1 MQWKSMGFSV
11 VWTLLTFNM
20 RVSSVYRQDI
30 DFGWTIPLKKSQ
42 CFIYK
47 WAGSNVSS
55 VLCFMHVLM
64 FACSSV
70 GSWKPFIFSSVWV
83 KWAQFYIWMNLQRSS
98 STPSYLPAFVSALH
112 TLLKNE
118 SRHSVFITISQWPV
132 GCVWVNQSFLAKT
145 IYRTSMSVAVGSIS
159 LFFSFLSL
167 SSPILFFLFSSCL
180 HNLYSFPPLLSLFP
194 CHVLMYRVCVC
205 YICVA

>member
-1 MQWKSMGFSV
+1 
-11 VWTLLTFNM
+11 
-20 RVSSVYRQDI
+20 
-30 DFGWTIPLKKSQ
+30 
-42 CFIYK
+42 
-47 WAGSNVSS
+47 
-55 VLCFMHVLM
+55 MHVLM

-70 GSWKPFIFSSVWV
+70 GSWEPFIFSSVWV

-167 SSPILFFLFSSCL
+167 SSPILFSLSFLLVFTICIPSLLSYLCFHVLSSCTGCVFVTFVL
-180 HNLYSFPPLLSLFP
+180 HKRLRPLQSRRLF
-194 CHVLMYRVCVC
+194 HRLTHMFWHS
-205 YICVA
+205 YIHSVGYLRIKQICFLNSSVAKREQTKIS

>member
-1 MQWKSMGFSV
+1 MNYSF
-11 VWTLLTFNM
+11 
-20 RVSSVYRQDI
+20 
-30 DFGWTIPLKKSQ
+30 KKSQ

-64 FACSSV
+64 FACSSI
-70 GSWKPFIFSSVWV
+70 GSWEPFIFFSVWV
-83 KWAQFYIWMNLQRSS
+83 KWAQLYIWMNLQRSS

-159 LFFSFLSL
+159 LFFSFLSFF
-167 SSPILFFLFSSCL
+167 PILFS
-180 HNLYSFPPLLSLFP
+180 SLFLSSSQSVFLP
-194 CHVLMYRVCVC
+194 SSLISVSMSCPHVQGVCLLHLYCKSDWDC
-205 YICVA
+205 YSPGGYFID

>member
-1 MQWKSMGFSV
+1 MLYACV
-11 VWTLLTFNM
+11 DVCL
-20 RVSSVYRQDI
+20 
-30 DFGWTIPLKKSQ
+30 
-42 CFIYK
+42 FI
-47 WAGSNVSS
+47 
-55 VLCFMHVLM
+55 
-64 FACSSV
+64 
-70 GSWKPFIFSSVWV
+70 GSWEPLIFFSVWV

-167 SSPILFFLFSSCL
+167 SSPILFPFFSCRL

-194 CHVLMYRVCVC
+194 CLVLMYRVCVC
-205 YICVA
+205 YICIA